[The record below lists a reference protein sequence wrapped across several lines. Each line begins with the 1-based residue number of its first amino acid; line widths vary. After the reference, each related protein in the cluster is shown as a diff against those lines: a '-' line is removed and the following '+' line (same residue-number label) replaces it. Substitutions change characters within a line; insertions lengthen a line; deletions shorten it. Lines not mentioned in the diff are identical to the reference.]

1 MSLGKIFAYSPAIAA
16 AEGGGDPLGRRNVQD
31 PDMLFDGP
39 DRRGDLPRVVVAPG
53 RYVQGNGVSVSFVGL
68 GLPVSLDDVR
78 SALACEDRV
87 GSSILQSR
95 DQSS

>member
-1 MSLGKIFAYSPAIAA
+1 M
-16 AEGGGDPLGRRNVQD
+16 ERRNVQD